1 MARVSA
7 NAAVRR
13 ADAHQL
19 HDDERPVATGVD
31 AALVLVEPS
40 VVGTTD
46 TCSPVST
53 PSGDGSAGTPQSQ
66 MCSSVAACAASA
78 GEAENIPVQEPRSR
92 LLGQLLTDKSENV
105 ATMLLECAYTYRAL
119 LYASAALL
127 DEHDSYWKTGV
138 VEKGGVKALNICA
151 GALCSVPSLEQA
163 ILCGMRHIHRLGG
176 RSGGGHDHIVKF
188 EMDQRARKTKVNA
201 TYMFRDR
208 ALHLAIREER
218 GACCI
223 VAYVMP

>member
-1 MARVSA
+1 MIEHALSRAVGAR
-7 NAAVRR
+7 
-13 ADAHQL
+13 
-19 HDDERPVATGVD
+19 PPG
-31 AALVLVEPS
+31 
-40 VVGTTD
+40 
-46 TCSPVST
+46 ST
-53 PSGDGSAGTPQSQ
+53 PSDATREQNGDGSTGTPQSQ
-66 MCSSVAACAASA
+66 MGSSVASWTAST
-78 GEAENIPVQEPRSR
+78 GNAENIAVQEPNRR
-92 LLGQLLTDKSENV
+92 LLGQLLTDKREDV
-105 ATMLLECAYTYRAL
+105 ATTLLQCAYTRRAL
-119 LYASAALL
+119 LFASAALL
-127 DEHDSYWKTGV
+127 DEDDSYWKTGV
-138 VEKGGVKALNICA
+138 VEEGEAKALVICA

-188 EMDQRARKTKVNA
+188 EMDQRARKTKINA